1 MRDLNRTK
9 LNVNWLCMFFMSM
22 VLKFAE
28 PPILMISTSHANRDV
43 LVLFTGWWR
52 WLNVVATH
60 ERPPADEI
68 THGHVSTDWWVKTKT
83 LQPSPLPGT
92 EGSQVAQEE
101 EQQARRACPVVKGV
115 WEGGC
120 MRSFPSMFTFVTEEG
135 SRWCAHTCRFKNWIR
150 ILVGLLPLL
159 TPCYESHETRCGWQ
173 GIKIQLLTNQSVH

>member
-115 WEGGC
+115 CVCG
-120 MRSFPSMFTFVTEEG
+120 R
-135 SRWCAHTCRFKNWIR
+135 
-150 ILVGLLPLL
+150 VGACVLFQACSLLWLL
-159 TPCYESHETRCGWQ
+159 
-173 GIKIQLLTNQSVH
+173 QLGLFMCHYQHIP

>member
-1 MRDLNRTK
+1 M
-9 LNVNWLCMFFMSM
+9 
-22 VLKFAE
+22 
-28 PPILMISTSHANRDV
+28 
-43 LVLFTGWWR
+43 
-52 WLNVVATH
+52 VATH

-120 MRSFPSMFTFVTEEG
+120 MRSFPSMFTFVTAAVG
-135 SRWCAHTCRFKNWIR
+135 IVHVPLPAYTVIRQRADHLKLKFKVERTKSPIHVYNITGTVL
-150 ILVGLLPLL
+150 LVYMTIVL
-159 TPCYESHETRCGWQ
+159 
-173 GIKIQLLTNQSVH
+173 QLNP